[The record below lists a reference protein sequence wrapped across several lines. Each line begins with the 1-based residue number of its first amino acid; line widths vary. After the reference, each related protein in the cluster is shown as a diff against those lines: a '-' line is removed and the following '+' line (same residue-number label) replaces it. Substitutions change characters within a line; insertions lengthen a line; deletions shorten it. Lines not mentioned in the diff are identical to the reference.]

1 MEIKQENIY
10 LYRLLLIVIGLC
22 IGLNVHSSE
31 YSLNAPH
38 YYFRS
43 LTIEDGL
50 PHSDANATVQ
60 DKNGFMWIA
69 SHSGLVCYDGYTL
82 NTYYNQSEMVNNAYN
97 NRIFDLSLDDN
108 GLLWLATS
116 TGIQLFDPYQRRFIP
131 LNVYNSQIF
140 EEEYELEKI
149 LALRNSY
156 LFVKTNTH
164 RLIIYKIHD
173 RRRIERID
181 FNLNAHCYS
190 MHKDAS
196 ENIWLGTNRGIFM
209 LNHADLTPEQYTLP
223 ADLQQEEGTSVYYLL
238 WDDANNLFIATQKH
252 LFLSS
257 DFNSKKT
264 VTNVISETKTLN
276 ELVKM
281 PIDFSAGL
289 ITDMVEDY
297 HGRFWISS
305 TKGLY
310 LLQLK
315 NQQYE
320 VERLLSNSF
329 NNNLTSD
336 YIIRL
341 FVDRSDNLFV
351 STYAG
356 GVNILDLQ
364 QNAFHHIYHV
374 PNAVNTLSEQIV
386 RALADDDDYLW
397 VGTNTMGLDRLN
409 KKTGTISHFRYDGTV
424 HSICSN
430 EIRAL
435 LNDNEGQLW
444 VGHTKGLDVID
455 ITGNIPNV
463 RHLGEKMHLP
473 LGEVTSLAKDRFG
486 HIWVGTWNSGLC
498 KVSKN
503 KQGEYKCTSLKD
515 ARPVITAFSPSRVIA
530 LYADTLHSD
539 VFYSSGKQ
547 LVRLSLDEKGD
558 ICKSNIYQ
566 ANPRN
571 KNSLNSNFICSIRR
585 ENDSILWIGTLGG
598 GINRMTLR
606 EDGEYVAQHLTDKEG
621 LGMKDV
627 ECMEIDAMG
636 NIWSGGIDLVKY
648 SVNKCTYQSYQSAN
662 GKSIGGFKIGA
673 SCVGRD
679 GFIYMAG
686 VSGVICFDPY
696 EIRENLKNAEPFV
709 SSIEVNNQPIDFH
722 KPLLLK
728 YNQNNIKF
736 NLTSLHYANPKQ
748 CKFEYR
754 LLNYQPSWQRVPEHS
769 NIIYFANL
777 PYGNYLLEV
786 KATNNDGKWSS
797 HVYSLPVRISSPW
810 WLSCLAKSIYV
821 FLTLLLIVLVYIYF
835 LRWYT
840 LKRKLEIKELREKQ
854 DRRIQEIQL
863 QFFTNISHEF
873 RNPLTLILGTV
884 ERMFQEDAWNR
895 SLGDSLMRNVQRLMK
910 LVDDVMDFKKIE
922 TGKPLLKVQEL
933 DICSFI
939 RKVTEDFTTLSYV
952 KNKHFQVEIP
962 DSKRLVWID
971 AEVLTK
977 ILMNLLNN
985 AFKYTKEGS
994 CIRVKLFDEGEFY
1007 TPAYKHQYKI
1017 LNDYSSNQMFHL
1029 CVFDTGIGISKESIE
1044 QIFSR
1049 YYQIHDSEADPHL
1062 GSGIGLA
1069 LVKSLVLLHKGTL
1082 QVSSERKKGTEF
1094 YLSIPCGISDYT
1106 ESERLSHIKE
1116 KNLNEKVIDGAVK
1129 KTDSMA
1135 DYSVNGK
1142 LERLPIVLL
1151 VEDDSEVRSFI
1162 SASLENKYKVVQAVN
1177 GIDALQK
1184 MKNTIP
1190 DVIVSDLMMPEMDGN
1205 DLCKEIRQNDTF
1217 KQVPFILLTS
1227 SKSQDAQLEGINA
1240 GASAYLN
1247 KPVSM
1252 QLLDSTIHNLLESHK
1267 RLKEYVSSNYISSA
1281 IDETLQ
1287 NKDKDFYTELIR
1299 TIEKHIAN
1307 PGLDVTL
1314 LAEELGYSRTRLY
1327 QKVNEVTGYPIKE
1340 LVRLIRLRKAIQLM
1354 VEEDDLITDVL
1365 LKIGIQSQSYFTTIF
1380 KKEYGKTPAAFIRDL
1395 KKSKE

>member
-1 MEIKQENIY
+1 METKEENTN
-10 LYRLLLIVIGLC
+10 LYRLLLIVTGLC
-22 IGLNVHSSE
+22 IWLNVQSSE
-31 YSLNAPH
+31 YRPNVPH

-60 DKNGFMWIA
+60 DKNGFMWIG

-82 NTYYNQSEMVNNAYN
+82 NTYYNQSEVINNAHK

-108 GLLWLATS
+108 GMLWLATS
-116 TGIQLFDPYQRRFIP
+116 TGIQLFDPYQRKFIP
-131 LNVYNSQIF
+131 LKVYNSQVF

-149 LALRNSY
+149 LALHNSY

-173 RRRIERID
+173 RKQIERID

-190 MHKDAS
+190 MHKDTS
-196 ENIWLGTNRGIFM
+196 GNVWLGTNRGCFV
-209 LNHADLTPEQYTLP
+209 LNHTDLTPEQYVLP
-223 ADLQQEEGTSVYYLL
+223 ADLQQEEGTSVYYLF
-238 WDDANNLFIATQKH
+238 WDNANNLFVATRKH
-252 LFLSS
+252 LFLCS
-257 DFNSKKT
+257 DFNSEKS
-264 VTNVISETKTLN
+264 VSNVINTTRKLN
-276 ELVKM
+276 NLKKM
-281 PIDFSAGL
+281 PIDFSKGL

-297 HGRFWISS
+297 RGRFWISS

-320 VERLLSNSF
+320 VERLLSNSL

-341 FVDRSDNLFV
+341 FIDRSDNLFV

-364 QNAFHHIYHV
+364 QKAFHHIYHV
-374 PNAVNTLSEQIV
+374 PNALNTLSEKII
-386 RALADDDDYLW
+386 RAVADDYDYLW
-397 VGTNTMGLDRLN
+397 IGTNTMGLDRLN
-409 KKTGTISHFRYDGTV
+409 KKTGTISHFRNDGTTNG
-424 HSICSN
+424 ICSN

-455 ITGNIPNV
+455 ITGNTLNV
-463 RHLGEKMHLP
+463 HHLGEKLCLP

-486 HIWVGTWNSGLC
+486 HIWVGTWSSGLC
-498 KVSKN
+498 KICKD
-503 KQGEYKCTSLKD
+503 KQGEYKCILLKD
-515 ARPVITAFSPSRVIA
+515 AKPAVTAFSPSRVIA

-547 LVRLSLDEKGD
+547 LVRLSLNEKGE
-558 ICKSNIYQ
+558 ICKSSIYQ

-571 KNSLNSNFICSIRR
+571 KYSLNSNFICSIRR

-606 EDGEYVAQHLTDKEG
+606 GDDEYVAQHLTDREG
-621 LGMKDV
+621 VGMKDV
-627 ECMEIDAMG
+627 ECLEVDAMG

-673 SCVGRD
+673 SCVGHN
-679 GFIYMAG
+679 GYIYMAG

-696 EIRENLKNAEPFV
+696 EIRDNFKNAEPFV
-709 SSIEVNNQPIDFH
+709 SSIEVNNQPIHFKDRV
-722 KPLLLK
+722 LLK
-728 YNQNNIKF
+728 YNQNNIKL
-736 NLTSLHYANPKQ
+736 NLTSLHYANPQQ

-754 LLNYQPSWQRVPEHS
+754 LLNYQPSWQRVSEHS
-769 NIIYFANL
+769 NAIYLANL
-777 PYGNYLLEV
+777 PYGRYLLEV

-797 HVYSLPVRISSPW
+797 HVYSLEIRITSPW
-810 WLSCLAKSIYV
+810 WLSYLAKSIYV
-821 FLTLLLIVLVYIYF
+821 LLALLLIVLIYIYF
-835 LRWYT
+835 LRWFT
-840 LKRKLEIKELREKQ
+840 LKRKLEIKELQEKQ

-884 ERMFQEDAWNR
+884 ERMFHEDAWNR

-939 RKVTEDFTTLSYV
+939 KKATEDFTSLSYV

-962 DSKRLVWID
+962 DNKRMIWVD

-994 CIRVKLFDEGEFY
+994 FIKIKLFDEGEFY

-1017 LNDYSSNQMFHL
+1017 INDYSSNQILHL
-1029 CVFDTGIGISKESIE
+1029 CVFDTGIGLSKESIE

-1106 ESERLSHIKE
+1106 DSERLSHIKE
-1116 KNLNEKVIDGAVK
+1116 KSVNEKAMNDVEE
-1129 KTDSMA
+1129 KTDSLD
-1135 DYSVNGK
+1135 DYSVNEQ
-1142 LERLPIVLL
+1142 LEKLPIVLL

-1184 MKNTIP
+1184 MKIVIP
-1190 DVIVSDLMMPEMDGN
+1190 DVIVSDLMMPDMDGN
-1205 DLCKEIRQNDTF
+1205 ALCKEVRQNINY
-1217 KQVPFILLTS
+1217 KQIPFILLTA

-1240 GASAYLN
+1240 GANVYLN

-1287 NKDKDFYTELIR
+1287 NKDKDFYTALIH

-1314 LAEELGYSRTRLY
+1314 LAKELGYSRTRLY

-1340 LVRLIRLRKAIQLM
+1340 LVRMIRLRKAIKLM
-1354 VEEDDLITDVL
+1354 VEEDALITDIL

-1380 KKEYGKTPAAFIRDL
+1380 KREYGKTPAAFIRDL